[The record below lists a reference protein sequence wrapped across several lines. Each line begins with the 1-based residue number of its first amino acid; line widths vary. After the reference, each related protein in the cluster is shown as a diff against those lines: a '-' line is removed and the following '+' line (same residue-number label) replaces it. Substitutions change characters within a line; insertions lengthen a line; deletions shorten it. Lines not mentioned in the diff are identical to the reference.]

1 MGGGKWCERSGSGL
15 GCVVDGRESKGVG
28 VVSGGRD
35 NTRHGCG
42 IVGCGW
48 W

>member
-15 GCVVDGRESKGVG
+15 GCVVDGRESKGV
-28 VVSGGRD
+28 VSSGRD